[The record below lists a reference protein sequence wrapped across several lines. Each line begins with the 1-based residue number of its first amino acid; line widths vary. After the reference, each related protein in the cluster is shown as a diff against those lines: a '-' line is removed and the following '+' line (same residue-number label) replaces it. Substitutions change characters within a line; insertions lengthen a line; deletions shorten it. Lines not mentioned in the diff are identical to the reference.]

1 MDIDDGDESARYGRK
16 DMLPPPAYAEPSDL
30 FGPLETFS
38 QSCRNVEAE
47 HFLQKA
53 IKPSLAAYASTKTRQ
68 RQIRDTST

>member
-30 FGPLETFS
+30 FGPLETFLFS

-47 HFLQKA
+47 HFL
-53 IKPSLAAYASTKTRQ
+53 
-68 RQIRDTST
+68 